1 MKIKSIPPE
10 IKDFLEKEGG
20 SSVFLEGASGTGK
33 TTLGL
38 QIIEEIADPDKSFYL
53 STRVSDEALYKQF
66 PWLEEKEMRSQI
78 TDASKVFLET
88 LYSED
93 EEEKEMLE
101 EEKKI
106 KGAKE
111 FLETIREEGPPE
123 KVDRTRL
130 TQLDKSI
137 PGLNRVYDRIDNVL
151 PERSTLVIDSIEGIT
166 HKYGLDM
173 ETFVM
178 TLQKDLVEN
187 SNTNLIM
194 ILEKEEDPDLEYLGD
209 GVVHLERYQHEGRN
223 VRTIHL
229 RKLRAIKIRQPS
241 YLMSLE
247 GGRFKCFEPY
257 ELDIVG
263 EQQWKPTESAEGK
276 YSTGTEDLDAL
287 LGGGFDVGSYNIFE
301 VEDNVSNEEFFSVI
315 RPIFLN
321 FIAQKRG
328 VLTVLSGGTHPE
340 NLRDDLTRFVPDEY
354 FNEKF
359 RIVDHFSSRSDEPY
373 KIALAGKSQSEYR
386 EIYNQTIKKLKGDQ
400 EQGILDY
407 AGLDTLEYMQ
417 GGEIAVKQLLSGVA
431 NTKNSDNLG
440 LGIVKPGLNL
450 SQEIKNMA
458 DNYFVILSINK
469 TPCLYG
475 IKPKTGLYAIVT
487 DEEKGSPYI
496 RLDPIV

>member
-1 MKIKSIPPE
+1 M
-10 IKDFLEKEGG
+10 
-20 SSVFLEGASGTGK
+20 
-33 TTLGL
+33 
-38 QIIEEIADPDKSFYL
+38 
-53 STRVSDEALYKQF
+53 
-66 PWLEEKEMRSQI
+66 
-78 TDASKVFLET
+78 
-88 LYSED
+88 
-93 EEEKEMLE
+93 
-101 EEKKI
+101 
-106 KGAKE
+106 
-111 FLETIREEGPPE
+111 
-123 KVDRTRL
+123 
-130 TQLDKSI
+130 
-137 PGLNRVYDRIDNVL
+137 
-151 PERSTLVIDSIEGIT
+151 
-166 HKYGLDM
+166 
-173 ETFVM
+173 
-178 TLQKDLVEN
+178 
-187 SNTNLIM
+187 
-194 ILEKEEDPDLEYLGD
+194 
-209 GVVHLERYQHEGRN
+209 
-223 VRTIHL
+223 
-229 RKLRAIKIRQPS
+229 
-241 YLMSLE
+241 
-247 GGRFKCFEPY
+247 
-257 ELDIVG
+257 
-263 EQQWKPTESAEGK
+263 
-276 YSTGTEDLDAL
+276 
-287 LGGGFDVGSYNIFE
+287 
-301 VEDNVSNEEFFSVI
+301 I

-400 EQGILDY
+400 EQGILYY